1 MSSNMEIKT
10 HEPILMI
17 EAKDGNGQG
26 QKNDDIKVYV
36 EQTNIKE
43 PYELSQLINIYA
55 CDYYDRTILTNKVIS
70 NLDKIDFNKPGL
82 YTVTV
87 SVFDQYQNMAFKT
100 FKIQVLSRDEENKI
114 LTKSEDTNT
123 SRRSR
128 YHKKKQKRTKSE
140 VSKSTKK
147 FIMWGGIAIVV
158 AFSLLFSISIIL
170 MFV

>member
-1 MSSNMEIKT
+1 MEIKT

-17 EAKDGNGQG
+17 EAKDGNRQG

-114 LTKSEDTNT
+114 LTKTEDTNT

-128 YHKKKQKRTKSE
+128 YQKKQKRTKSE
-140 VSKSTKK
+140 ISKSTKK

-158 AFSLLFSISIIL
+158 AFSLLFLISIIL